1 MRLRSRIIVALLIVS
16 VVPLGAV
23 TYYSYTSQ
31 VRALREVASREA
43 DALSTD
49 MTQRMKL
56 VTSELSSRV
65 EQLVDMTPVATPRPT
80 QPRTAKPAAQVATAN
95 PAPASAASASSA
107 PNASDAST
115 TRVALTDASV
125 SEALGAAAMLLRSV
139 ELQGLRRGGGSRP
152 PGDPGRGVSQNDQ
165 RSPDGSRSTRPQPG
179 EGRGGRPPRP
189 GGSPVPPAALTTV

>member
-1 MRLRSRIIVALLIVS
+1 MRLRTRLVVVFLIVS

-56 VTSELSSRV
+56 VTNELSSRV

-80 QPRTAKPAAQVATAN
+80 LPRATPATSKPSTAA
-95 PAPASAASASSA
+95 
-107 PNASDAST
+107 
-115 TRVALTDASV
+115 
-125 SEALGAAAMLLRSV
+125 
-139 ELQGLRRGGGSRP
+139 RG
-152 PGDPGRGVSQNDQ
+152 
-165 RSPDGSRSTRPQPG
+165 
-179 EGRGGRPPRP
+179 
-189 GGSPVPPAALTTV
+189 PVRA